1 MEGQYTYWW
10 LQFDLWLCIF
20 ESALAVVL
28 IVTSVMALSAYK
40 KLTGN
45 IKSAAV
51 FASMVG
57 FCAVITFKAV
67 ADFMLYIAGHH
78 VFDNIPK

>member
-1 MEGQYTYWW
+1 
-10 LQFDLWLCIF
+10 
-20 ESALAVVL
+20 
-28 IVTSVMALSAYK
+28 MALSAYK